1 MDQVAVFPIMRKT
14 GDFYA
19 RIFSFLK
26 SAGTPIPTND
36 MWIAACVVES
46 GATLLSFDGHFTN
59 VPLIDVRILET

>member
-14 GDFYA
+14 GEFYA

-46 GATLLSFDGHFTN
+46 EATLLSFDGHFTN